1 MAKAIDI
8 GTCFLV
14 GAEMQNGKEV
24 FTSERDAFFSMP
36 NEDFAE
42 EMLTKAGASYLTRGN
57 TLYVVGE
64 DALKFSLVT
73 GNRANYRRPM
83 SRGVLNPGEEEAVSM
98 IQVLIEGV
106 IGRANYEGEVCAA
119 TIPAN
124 PLDGDF
130 NTTYHRMVLER
141 FLSGLGY
148 RVKIL
153 NEALALIYAEN
164 PTVESDGMTIPFT
177 GIGISFG
184 AGMVNLV
191 ASWRAKKLLE
201 FSVGR
206 GGDWIDQEVA
216 KVRGL
221 PVSKVT
227 HLKETRLDFTQP
239 ITDQTLRAVEIYYED
254 LIRYVM
260 ERFASEFKQT
270 AAHFEEPVEIIIGGG
285 TACVPG
291 MINKFS
297 DVVSSLDLP
306 LSIKNIRLA
315 KDPLKA
321 VASGA
326 LIAGISEERKHA
338 RGGEGSYQQPAAKIY
353 SGSIAQ
359 EHGFNVRRGGEQ
371 QTSLPQPE
379 KKQQQAKKQ
388 AQVNDD
394 DSAFSVRPRNE
405 VLKAADDGEN
415 FSLNDD

>member
-24 FTSERDAFFSMP
+24 FTTERDAFFSMP

-42 EMLTKAGASYLTRGN
+42 EMLTKAGAAYLTRSN
-57 TLYVVGE
+57 TLYVVGD

-83 SRGVLNPGEEEAVSM
+83 ARGVLNPGEEEAVSM

-130 NTTYHRMVLER
+130 NTTYHKMVLER
-141 FLSGLGY
+141 FLTSLGY

-153 NEALALIYAEN
+153 NEALAMIYAEN
-164 PTVESDGMTIPFT
+164 PTIESNGMTIPFT

-201 FSVGR
+201 FSVSR
-206 GGDWIDQEVA
+206 GGDWIDKEVA
-216 KVRGL
+216 KVRGI
-221 PVSKVT
+221 PESKVT
-227 HLKETRLDFTQP
+227 HLKETRLDFTQQV
-239 ITDQTLRAVEIYYED
+239 TDQTLRAVEIYYEE

-260 ERFASEFKQT
+260 EGFAREFKAT
-270 AAHFEEPVEIIIGGG
+270 SAHFEEPIEIIVGGG
-285 TACVPG
+285 TSAVPG
-291 MINKFS
+291 MIDKFM
-297 DVVSSLDLP
+297 DIINTIELP
-306 LSIKNIRLA
+306 MTVKNVRLA
-315 KDPLKA
+315 KDPLKV

-326 LIAGISEERKHA
+326 LIAGISEEKKTTRTTETHYDTPQIPVYTGNIE
-338 RGGEGSYQQPAAKIY
+338 GGYTVHRPGQAPAAPI
-353 SGSIAQ
+353 
-359 EHGFNVRRGGEQ
+359 
-371 QTSLPQPE
+371 P
-379 KKQQQAKKQ
+379 KKATTTRKKNT
-388 AQVNDD
+388 QVADNDPALTTKPRKDVLQSVD
-394 DSAFSVRPRNE
+394 DSES
-405 VLKAADDGEN
+405 
-415 FSLNDD
+415 FSLDD